1 MIGLSEGPSLPRF
14 LMSVPFACVHTRV
27 CACTSAYTDV
37 HGYVC
42 ACTRVCTRVHTCI
55 CVCAYTCVCACAR
68 VRARVFRSPFL
79 WGALRGVTPLPV
91 MRAGSQPAEP
101 RGASWGA
108 SVPLLSQTSSP
119 PLATCHNSVFLA
131 RPRSDKAYGV

>member
-1 MIGLSEGPSLPRF
+1 MGT
-14 LMSVPFACVHTRV
+14 CVHAHVCAHECIHAYVRV
-27 CACTSAYTDV
+27 CV
-37 HGYVC
+37 HM
-42 ACTRVCTRVHTCI
+42 
-55 CVCAYTCVCACAR
+55 CVCACAR

-79 WGALRGVTPLPV
+79 WGAPRGVTPLPV

>member
-1 MIGLSEGPSLPRF
+1 MIGSSEGPSLPRF
-14 LMSVPFACVHTRV
+14 LMSVPFARVCMGTCVHAHVCAHECIHAYVRV
-27 CACTSAYTDV
+27 CV
-37 HGYVC
+37 
-42 ACTRVCTRVHTCI
+42 RM
-55 CVCAYTCVCACAR
+55 CVCACAR

-79 WGALRGVTPLPV
+79 WGAPRGVTPLPV